1 MLYLPTP
8 VRGYVIQKEAGKL
21 MSLSRTNAVYGWII
35 RLKAKRS
42 FSPNTKK
49 KRFRHSL
56 CWWTAHAIGLDLEG
70 VQELNDATGN
80 QDLSNLHT

>member
-1 MLYLPTP
+1 
-8 VRGYVIQKEAGKL
+8 

-42 FSPNTKK
+42 FSLNIKK
-49 KRFRHSL
+49 KIARHSL
-56 CWWTAHAIGLDLEG
+56 CWWTAHAIGLDLKD
-70 VQELNDATGN
+70 VQELNDATCN